1 MDQVVYTKDHEWLKI
16 EGNLVTIGVTQFAQ
30 EQLGDVV
37 FIELPEVGGELIAG
51 DEAAVIESVKAAG
64 EIAVPIDGVV
74 VAVNEDLV
82 DQPDLLNSA
91 PETEGWIFQLTPSE
105 DVKISNFMDAE
116 QYQQLFKMANN
127 KV

>member
-37 FIELPEVGGELIAG
+37 FIELPAVGGELIAG

-74 VAVNEDLV
+74 VAVNEALV

-105 DVKISNFMDAE
+105 DVEISNFMDAE
-116 QYQQLFKMANN
+116 QYQQFIQDGE
-127 KV
+127 

>member
-16 EGNLVTIGVTQFAQ
+16 EGNLVTIGITQFAQ

-64 EIAVPIDGVV
+64 EIAVPLDGVV
-74 VAVNEDLV
+74 VAVNEALV

-105 DVKISNFMDAE
+105 DVEISNFMDAE
-116 QYQQLFKMANN
+116 QYQQFIQDGE
-127 KV
+127 

>member
-16 EGNLVTIGVTQFAQ
+16 AGNLVTIGVTQFAQ

-74 VAVNEDLV
+74 VAVNEALV

-105 DVKISNFMDAE
+105 DVEISNFMDAE
-116 QYQQLFKMANN
+116 QYQQFIQDGE
-127 KV
+127 

>member
-1 MDQVVYTKDHEWLKI
+1 MDQVVYTKDHEWLKV

-74 VAVNEDLV
+74 VAVNEALV

-105 DVKISNFMDAE
+105 DVEISNFMDAE
-116 QYQQLFKMANN
+116 QYQQFIQDGE
-127 KV
+127 

>member
-64 EIAVPIDGVV
+64 EIAVPLDGVV
-74 VAVNEDLV
+74 VAVNEALV

-105 DVKISNFMDAE
+105 DVEISNFMDAE
-116 QYQQLFKMANN
+116 QYQQFIQDGE
-127 KV
+127 

>member
-74 VAVNEDLV
+74 VAVNEALV

-105 DVKISNFMDAE
+105 DVGISNFMDAE
-116 QYQQLFKMANN
+116 QYQQFIQDGE
-127 KV
+127 

>member
-116 QYQQLFKMANN
+116 QYQQFIQDGE
-127 KV
+127 

>member
-16 EGNLVTIGVTQFAQ
+16 EDNLVTIGVTQFAQ

-74 VAVNEDLV
+74 VAVNEALV

-105 DVKISNFMDAE
+105 DLSLIHI
-116 QYQQLFKMANN
+116 
-127 KV
+127 

>member
-1 MDQVVYTKDHEWLKI
+1 MDQVVYTKDHEWLRI
-16 EGNLVTIGVTQFAQ
+16 EDNVVTIGVTEFAQ

-37 FIELPEVGGELIAG
+37 FIELPEVGSELSVG

-74 VAVNEDLV
+74 LTVNEALV

-91 PETEGWIFQLTPSE
+91 PETDGWIFQVSPSE
-105 DVKISNFMDAE
+105 VLEMGDFMDAE
-116 QYQQLFKMANN
+116 QYQQFIQDGE
-127 KV
+127 

>member
-1 MDQVVYTKDHEWLKI
+1 MVKI
-16 EGNLVTIGVTQFAQ
+16 EDNLVTIGVTEFAQ

-37 FIELPEVGGELIAG
+37 FIELPEVGSELMAG

-74 VAVNEDLV
+74 TMVNETLV

-105 DVKISNFMDAE
+105 MPDIADFMDAE
-116 QYQQLFKMANN
+116 QYQQYIQDGE
-127 KV
+127 

>member
-1 MDQVVYTKDHEWLKI
+1 MDQVVYTKDHEWLQI
-16 EGNLVTIGVTQFAQ
+16 EGNLVTIGITQFAQ

-74 VAVNEDLV
+74 VAVNEAFV

-105 DVKISNFMDAE
+105 DVEISNFMDAE
-116 QYQQLFKMANN
+116 QYQQFIQDGE
-127 KV
+127 

>member
-16 EGNLVTIGVTQFAQ
+16 EGNLVTIGITQFAQ

-74 VAVNEDLV
+74 VAVNEALV

-91 PETEGWIFQLTPSE
+91 PVTEGWIFQLTPSE
-105 DVKISNFMDAE
+105 DVEISNFMDAE
-116 QYQQLFKMANN
+116 QYQQFIQDGE
-127 KV
+127 

>member
-37 FIELPEVGGELIAG
+37 FIELPEVGGELTAG

-74 VAVNEDLV
+74 VAVNEALV

-105 DVKISNFMDAE
+105 DVEISNFMDAE
-116 QYQQLFKMANN
+116 QYQQFIQDGE
-127 KV
+127 

>member
-16 EGNLVTIGVTQFAQ
+16 AGNLVTIGITQFAQ

-64 EIAVPIDGVV
+64 EIEVPIDGVV
-74 VAVNEDLV
+74 VAVNEALV

-105 DVKISNFMDAE
+105 DVEISNFMDAE
-116 QYQQLFKMANN
+116 QYQQFIQDGE
-127 KV
+127 

>member
-37 FIELPEVGGELIAG
+37 FIELPAVGGELIAG

-74 VAVNEDLV
+74 VAVNEALV

-105 DVKISNFMDAE
+105 DADISNFMDAE
-116 QYQQLFKMANN
+116 QYQQFIQDGE
-127 KV
+127 

>member
-1 MDQVVYTKDHEWLKI
+1 MGHVIYTKDHEWLRI
-16 EGNLVTIGVTQFAQ
+16 EDNLVTIGVTEFAQ

-37 FIELPEVGGELIAG
+37 FIELPEVGSELMAG

-74 VAVNEDLV
+74 TMVNETLV

-91 PETEGWIFQLTPSE
+91 PETEGWILSG
-105 DVKISNFMDAE
+105 
-116 QYQQLFKMANN
+116 
-127 KV
+127 

>member
-16 EGNLVTIGVTQFAQ
+16 EGNLVTIGITQFAQ
-30 EQLGDVV
+30 EELGDVV

-74 VAVNEDLV
+74 VAVNEALV

-105 DVKISNFMDAE
+105 DVEISNFMDAE
-116 QYQQLFKMANN
+116 QYQQFIQDGE
-127 KV
+127 

>member
-16 EGNLVTIGVTQFAQ
+16 AGNLVTIGITQFAQ

-74 VAVNEDLV
+74 VAVNEALV

-105 DVKISNFMDAE
+105 DVEISNFMDAE
-116 QYQQLFKMANN
+116 QYQQFIQDGE
-127 KV
+127 

>member
-16 EGNLVTIGVTQFAQ
+16 EGNLVTIGITQFAQ

-105 DVKISNFMDAE
+105 DVEISNFMDAE
-116 QYQQLFKMANN
+116 QYQQFIQDGE
-127 KV
+127 

>member
-16 EGNLVTIGVTQFAQ
+16 EGNLVTIGITQFAQ

-74 VAVNEDLV
+74 VAVNEALV

-91 PETEGWIFQLTPSE
+91 PETEGWIFQLTPRE
-105 DVKISNFMDAE
+105 DVEISNFMDAE
-116 QYQQLFKMANN
+116 QYQQFIQDGE
-127 KV
+127 

>member
-16 EGNLVTIGVTQFAQ
+16 EGNLVTIGITQFAQ

-74 VAVNEDLV
+74 VAVNEALV

-105 DVKISNFMDAE
+105 DVEICNFMDAE
-116 QYQQLFKMANN
+116 QYQQFIQDGE
-127 KV
+127 

>member
-16 EGNLVTIGVTQFAQ
+16 EGNLVTIGITQFAQ

-37 FIELPEVGGELIAG
+37 FIELPEVGGELMAG

-64 EIAVPIDGVV
+64 EIAVPIDGIVV
-74 VAVNEDLV
+74 TVNEALV

-105 DVKISNFMDAE
+105 DVEISNFMDAE
-116 QYQQLFKMANN
+116 QYQQFIQDGE
-127 KV
+127 

>member
-51 DEAAVIESVKAAG
+51 DEAAVIESVQAAG

-74 VAVNEDLV
+74 VAVNEALV

-105 DVKISNFMDAE
+105 DVEISNFMDAE
-116 QYQQLFKMANN
+116 QYQQFIQDGE
-127 KV
+127 

>member
-16 EGNLVTIGVTQFAQ
+16 EGNLVTIGITQFAQ

-74 VAVNEDLV
+74 VAVNETLV

-105 DVKISNFMDAE
+105 DVEISNFMDAE
-116 QYQQLFKMANN
+116 QYQQFIQDGE
-127 KV
+127 

>member
-37 FIELPEVGGELIAG
+37 FIELPEVGDELIAG

-74 VAVNEDLV
+74 VAVNEALV

-105 DVKISNFMDAE
+105 DVEISNFMDAE
-116 QYQQLFKMANN
+116 QYQQFIQDGE
-127 KV
+127 

>member
-16 EGNLVTIGVTQFAQ
+16 EGNLVTIGITQFAQ

-64 EIAVPIDGVV
+64 EIEVPIDGVV
-74 VAVNEDLV
+74 VAVNEALV

-105 DVKISNFMDAE
+105 DVEISNFMDAE
-116 QYQQLFKMANN
+116 QYQQFIQDGE
-127 KV
+127 

>member
-74 VAVNEDLV
+74 VAVNEALV

-91 PETEGWIFQLTPSE
+91 PETEGWIFQLTPSD
-105 DVKISNFMDAE
+105 DVEISNFMDAE
-116 QYQQLFKMANN
+116 QYQQFIQDGE
-127 KV
+127 